1 MRKPMAKKVLAA
13 SLAAAMTMSVAACGE
28 KTPAASTSTEPVAS
42 TEPEVSASVEEEEP
56 SPYTV
61 LKDEN
66 GNVYDLGGMEII
78 VRDWWSSEEPAA
90 PQNDFDEAQLAYREW
105 AQETYNFKIRSLA
118 ISDWGSAPAD
128 FVDYVTSGGDDN
140 NYVFVL
146 RGDAAVTSAMNNN
159 LMYDL
164 ATLDCL
170 DFSEAKFTN
179 NKCHELYSKGS
190 HVYACFAGYT
200 EPRTGVYFNKDILA
214 AAGIDPELPYDLQ
227 AKDEWTWEA
236 WEDMLAKVQKYGD
249 TNNDG
254 EQDIWA
260 MTANEG
266 VMTTAA
272 VFSNNG
278 LYVGMDADGN
288 YTYEVE
294 NPNTVAGLEFAAKIF
309 TEYDWNGPEGAQ
321 WDYYKE
327 QFLNGGAAFLPDDYY
342 MANSTGELAETSFDL
357 GWVMFPKGP
366 NGSLVQ
372 ISTDNPHAIPACY
385 DADRAWKIAFAWN
398 VYSDPVPGYE
408 DYNNWEVTAASGNR
422 DERTCSETVPMIS
435 THGGIA
441 YHGVVPNMDL
451 GEGFL
456 WAIGPGADVSSV
468 IDGVRDKYKAYINE
482 ANQ

>member
-13 SLAAAMTMSVAACGE
+13 SLAAAMTMSVAACGN
-28 KTPAASTSTEPVAS
+28 KTTTTTTSTEPVAS
-42 TEPEVSASVEEEEP
+42 TEPEVSATVEEEP
-56 SPYTV
+56 SPYPV
-61 LKDEN
+61 LKDAD

-78 VRDWWSSEEPAA
+78 VRDWWSPEEAAA
-90 PQNDFDEAQLAYREW
+90 PQNDYEEAQLAYREW
-105 AQETYNFKIRSLA
+105 AQETYNFKIRAVA

-128 FVDYVTSGGDDN
+128 FVDYVTSGGDEN
-140 NYVFVL
+140 NYVFVV
-146 RGDAAVTSAMNNN
+146 RGDAAITSAMNNN

-164 ATLDCL
+164 STLDCL

-190 HVYACFAGYT
+190 HVYACFAGMT

-214 AAGIDPELPYDLQ
+214 AAGIDPQLPYDLQ
-227 AKDEWTWEA
+227 AKDEWTWAA
-236 WEDMLAKVQKYGD
+236 WEEMLEAVQKYGD

-260 MTANEG
+260 MCVNEG
-266 VMTTAA
+266 NMTQAA

-278 LYVGMDADGN
+278 CFVGMDADGN
-288 YTYEVE
+288 YTYEYE
-294 NPNTVAGLEFAAKIF
+294 SANTLEALEWTAKMF

-342 MANSTGELAETSFDL
+342 MANPTGELAETSFDL

-366 NGSLVQ
+366 QGSLVQ
-372 ISTDNPHAIPACY
+372 ISTDNPHVIPACY

-408 DYNNWEVTAASGNR
+408 DYNNWEVTGATGNR
-422 DERTCSETVPMIS
+422 DERCVSETIPMIS

-441 YHGVVPNMDL
+441 YHNVVPNLDM
-451 GEGFL
+451 GEPFL
-456 WAIGPGADVSSV
+456 WKIGPGSV
-468 IDGVRDKYKAYINE
+468 ISEVLDGCRETYKSYIDA
-482 ANQ
+482 ANN